1 MAIWKGKVIVMAKK
15 NNNIVLTINVKRA
28 ELAKAIDA
36 STKTSKEV
44 ASILNDI
51 MVNET
56 YKDIEGCDSFKA
68 WFDMNNDNI
77 EGIGYKQAK
86 SLVDCFNHVWKHEE
100 LKDIP
105 CGTASA
111 LVSACKKDASK
122 VIALAK
128 AGKIT
133 RNTPQKVVREL
144 LAKEGLRK
152 GDVTT
157 TKAKADDIVS
167 DIAIVEK
174 ALKVILSSL
183 EKKGKADEKERI
195 AKAWDNIKVA
205 LDK

>member
-1 MAIWKGKVIVMAKK
+1 MATKK
-15 NNNIVLTINVKRA
+15 NNNIVLTINTKRA
-28 ELAKAIDA
+28 ELAKAIDN
-36 STKTSKEV
+36 STKSSKEV

-56 YKDIEGCDSFKA
+56 YRDIEGCDSFKA

-100 LKDIP
+100 LANLP

-128 AGKIT
+128 AKKIT
-133 RNTPQKVVREL
+133 RNTPQKAVREL
-144 LAKEGLRK
+144 LVKEGLRK
-152 GDVTT
+152 GNVNVVSKASDDKIIEAIGIVNTFLV
-157 TKAKADDIVS
+157 KAKASDDIM
-167 DIAIVEK
+167 K
-174 ALKVILSSL
+174 AFDVL
-183 EKKGKADEKERI
+183 
-195 AKAWDNIKVA
+195 KVA

>member
-15 NNNIVLTINVKRA
+15 NNNVVLTINAKRA
-28 ELAKAIDA
+28 ELAKAIDN
-36 STKTSKEV
+36 STKSSKEV

-56 YKDIEGCDSFKA
+56 YRDIEGCDSFKA

-86 SLVDCFNHVWKHEE
+86 SLVDCFNHVWNHNE
-100 LKDIP
+100 LADLP

-111 LVSACKKDASK
+111 LVSACKTDASK

-128 AGKIT
+128 AKKIT

-144 LAKEGLRK
+144 LVKEGLRK
-152 GDVTT
+152 GNVVT
-157 TKAKADDIVS
+157 TKAKDDSIVD

-174 ALKVILSSL
+174 AMKVILASL
-183 EKKGKADEKERI
+183 EKKGKADEKEKI
-195 AKAWDNIKVA
+195 SKAWDNIKVA

>member
-1 MAIWKGKVIVMAKK
+1 MAKK

>member
-1 MAIWKGKVIVMAKK
+1 MAKK
-15 NNNIVLTINVKRA
+15 NNNVELAITAKRH

-111 LVSACKKDASK
+111 LVSACKKDADK

-128 AGKIT
+128 AKKIT
-133 RNTPQKVVREL
+133 RNTPQKAVREL
-144 LAKEGLRK
+144 LVKEGLRK
-152 GDVTT
+152 GDITT
-157 TKAKADDIVS
+157 TRAKACDDDIIEALAKVATFLKKAKADDDTLKAF
-167 DIAIVEK
+167 DILKEAI
-174 ALKVILSSL
+174 
-183 EKKGKADEKERI
+183 
-195 AKAWDNIKVA
+195 
-205 LDK
+205 DK

>member
-1 MAIWKGKVIVMAKK
+1 MSKK

-56 YKDIEGCDSFKA
+56 YRDIEGCDSFKA

-144 LAKEGLRK
+144 LVKEGLRK
-152 GDVTT
+152 GDVVT
-157 TKAKADDIVS
+157 TKAKADVVD
-167 DIAIVEK
+167 DIAIIEK
-174 ALKVILSSL
+174 ALKVVLASL
-183 EKKGKADEKERI
+183 EKKGKSEDKEKI

>member
-1 MAIWKGKVIVMAKK
+1 MSKK
-15 NNNIVLTINVKRA
+15 NNNIVLAINVKRA

-174 ALKVILSSL
+174 AMKVILSSL

-195 AKAWDNIKVA
+195 AKAWDNIKTA

>member
-1 MAIWKGKVIVMAKK
+1 MSKK
-15 NNNIVLTINVKRA
+15 NNNIVLAINVKRA

-183 EKKGKADEKERI
+183 EKKGKADEKEKI
-195 AKAWDNIKVA
+195 SKAWDNIKVA

>member
-1 MAIWKGKVIVMAKK
+1 MSKK
-15 NNNIVLTINVKRA
+15 NNNIVLAINVKRA

-56 YKDIEGCDSFKA
+56 YRDIEGCDSFKA

-111 LVSACKKDASK
+111 LVSACKKDANK

-174 ALKVILSSL
+174 AMKVILSSL

-195 AKAWDNIKVA
+195 AKAWDNIKTA

>member
-1 MAIWKGKVIVMAKK
+1 MSKK
-15 NNNIVLTINVKRA
+15 NNNIVLPINVKRA

-174 ALKVILSSL
+174 AMKVILSSL

-195 AKAWDNIKVA
+195 AKAWDNIKTA

>member
-1 MAIWKGKVIVMAKK
+1 MAKK
-15 NNNIVLTINVKRA
+15 NNNIVLPINVKRA

-174 ALKVILSSL
+174 AMKVILSSL

-195 AKAWDNIKVA
+195 AKAWDNIKTA

>member
-1 MAIWKGKVIVMAKK
+1 MSKK

-86 SLVDCFNHVWKHEE
+86 QLVDIHNYVWSHPE
-100 LKDIP
+100 LADIP
-105 CGTASA
+105 SGVASA
-111 LVSACKKDASK
+111 LVSACKKDADK

-128 AGKIT
+128 AKKIT
-133 RNTPQKVVREL
+133 RNTPQKTVREL
-144 LAKEGLRK
+144 LVKEGLRN
-152 GDVTT
+152 GNVTT
-157 TKAKADDIVS
+157 TKAKACDDDIIEALAKV
-167 DIAIVEK
+167 ATFLKK
-174 ALKVILSSL
+174 A
-183 EKKGKADEKERI
+183 KADDDTLKAFDILKEAI
-195 AKAWDNIKVA
+195 
-205 LDK
+205 DK

>member
-1 MAIWKGKVIVMAKK
+1 MTKK
-15 NNNIVLTINVKRA
+15 NNNVVLAITAKRT

-56 YKDIEGCDSFKA
+56 YRDIEGCDSFKA

-133 RNTPQKVVREL
+133 RNTPQKTVREL
-144 LAKEGLRK
+144 LVKEGLRK
-152 GDVTT
+152 DSV
-157 TKAKADDIVS
+157 KVVAKGTDSIVDDI
-167 DIAIVEK
+167 AMVEK
-174 ALKVILSSL
+174 ALKVVLVSL
-183 EKKGKADEKERI
+183 EKKGKVDEKEKI
-195 AKAWDNIKVA
+195 SKAWDNIKVA

>member
-1 MAIWKGKVIVMAKK
+1 MSKK

-86 SLVDCFNHVWKHEE
+86 SLVDCFNHVWKHDE

-144 LAKEGLRK
+144 LVKEGLRK
-152 GDVTT
+152 GDVMT

-174 ALKVILSSL
+174 ALKVVLASL
-183 EKKGKADEKERI
+183 EKKGKVDERERI

>member
-144 LAKEGLRK
+144 LVKEGLRK
-152 GDVTT
+152 GDVMT

-174 ALKVILSSL
+174 AMKVILSSL
-183 EKKGKADEKERI
+183 EKKGKADERERI
-195 AKAWDNIKVA
+195 AKAWDNIKIA

>member
-1 MAIWKGKVIVMAKK
+1 MAKK

-56 YKDIEGCDSFKA
+56 FRDIEGCDSFKA

-86 SLVDCFNHVWKHEE
+86 SLVDCFNHVWKYDE

-144 LAKEGLRK
+144 LVKEGLRK
-152 GDVTT
+152 GDVMT
-157 TKAKADDIVS
+157 TKAKADSIVD
-167 DIAIVEK
+167 DIAVVEK

-183 EKKGKADEKERI
+183 EKKGKVDEKEKI
-195 AKAWDNIKVA
+195 SKAWDNIKVA